1 MLQLPTIYTPPLS
14 EEFVTDGDKL
24 IEFANIAWRSPENPD
39 GLELDE
45 WQKWLL
51 RAILERYPA
60 DHPTYPGRLRYRQ
73 VCISVGRQNGKSLI
87 AAMLGL
93 YGLLLH
99 EVGAQCISLASST
112 DQANIVYNRVLYVI
126 NSNPFLKKRFK
137 RATET
142 RGIVTSDGGGRY
154 DVKAAKEAALQGIP
168 ISFCLF
174 DELHLAK
181 EGMWSAAVLG
191 TSQRK
196 DGIVVG
202 ITTAGD
208 QNSKTLIELYKSGK
222 AAANGATD
230 LERFGFFLWTAPENA
245 AVDDPKAIMAANPS
259 VAAGRIPIEQVI
271 SDLKTIPEHEA
282 RRYRLNQFIAGS
294 TDSWLPGDIFRAAT
308 GRGATKLQNGVFA
321 VDITR
326 NWTHAT
332 IAFANDNDGLQETEL
347 VMSLV
352 NPTEQQL
359 FNEIVSLYGKFSPR
373 AIALDDRQLPSLAK
387 RLKLSGLPVWQL
399 WTKEVSSACSAVFAM
414 FSSNS
419 VRHNNDALLV
429 AQMPNGVA
437 KYTGETW
444 LISRKESLGDIDAVM
459 STVMALYVS
468 SRAQHAT
475 VGVF

>member
-1 MLQLPTIYTPPLS
+1 MLQLPTTFTPPLS
-14 EEFVTDGDKL
+14 NDFITDGDKL
-24 IEFANIAWRSPENPD
+24 IEFAKIAWSSPESPD

-60 DHPTYPGRLRYRQ
+60 DHPTYPNRLRYRQ
-73 VCISVGRQNGKSLI
+73 VVISVGRQNGKSLL
-87 AAMLGL
+87 AAILGL

-99 EVGAQCISLASST
+99 EVGAQVISLASST
-112 DQANIVYNRVLYVI
+112 DQANIVYNRVNYVI

-142 RGIVTSDGGGRY
+142 RGIVTFDGGGRY

-208 QNSKTLIELYKSGK
+208 QNSKTLIDLYKSGK
-222 AAANGATD
+222 AAANGAQD
-230 LERFGFFLWTAPENA
+230 LERFGFFLWEAPENSK
-245 AVDDPKAIMAANPS
+245 VDDPKAIMAANPS
-259 VAAGRIPIEQVI
+259 VAAGRIVMEQVI

-294 TDSWLPGDIFRAAT
+294 TNSWLPGDVFRAAT
-308 GRGATKLQNGVFA
+308 GRGVTNLTGGVFA
-321 VDITR
+321 VDITT
-326 NWTHAT
+326 NWGHGT
-332 IAFANDNDGLQETEL
+332 IAYANDIEDIHETEL

-352 NPTEQQL
+352 SPTEQQL
-359 FNEIVSLYGKFSPR
+359 FNEITSLYSKHSPR
-373 AIALDDRQLPSLAK
+373 AIVLDDRQLPGLAK
-387 RLKLSGLPVWQL
+387 RLKNSGLPVWTL
-399 WTKEVSSACSAVFAM
+399 WAKEVSSACSTVFAM
-414 FSSNS
+414 FSTGL
-419 VRHNNDALLV
+419 VRHNSDPLLV

-437 KYTGETW
+437 KYSGESW
-444 LISRKESLGDIDAVM
+444 FISRKESLGDIDAVM
-459 STVMALYVS
+459 ATVLALYVS
-468 SRAQHAT
+468 SRAPHAT
-475 VGVF
+475 IGVF